1 MNPLPDHGRKN
12 TSPRKVFSR
21 QRRERAAWREG
32 GMALLNGGLG
42 AAALL
47 LLMQLPSQLDS
58 LLVISKVIST
68 LIQGLSQIGLGLIS
82 LMVGLLQSLA
92 VLLVLGLAI
101 AALLLLIN
109 GVYRLLRLAIPGLG
123 QLLALPAG
131 LARLIWS
138 VVRIQPPDRPE
149 R

>member
-1 MNPLPDHGRKN
+1 
-12 TSPRKVFSR
+12 
-21 QRRERAAWREG
+21 
-32 GMALLNGGLG
+32 MALLNGGLG

-101 AALLLLIN
+101 ATLLLLIN